1 MRASILTIDPPNAT
15 LAFAA
20 EELQHFLGYIPQLHF
35 VDAGQTSDWMFILAT
50 DPALPVS
57 EFMVQTSVVHDGTE
71 VRLVGANPT
80 GVLHAVYTMLERVGF
95 YFEITGPRWAD
106 NCQLENLLGWSERIQ
121 PAVLQRGIRQH
132 INFPMDISSYSLDEA
147 REYIRNLAR
156 LRLNHI
162 TFHSYPGQWYEVTL
176 PNEMLLAGAFFY
188 EQRHDIPDHPTL
200 RQTVHNASTFCIPEI
215 ESYYDNPEKR
225 STLAVQWLQAVITEA
240 KRVGLTVQFSF
251 ELRSPDRARSL
262 LICQAIL
269 DTYPSIDILEII
281 TQETAGWGEAVPVE
295 TLRAAAVESFGTAIL
310 EDPLVTPYLRSEQ
323 PGLDQLLRE
332 LGYAIEVLQ
341 ALKTQHVRLPQL
353 AVGIYC
359 VVPGYVKLLLH
370 LMRRFVP
377 AGIGFALLVQHGNRA
392 VVESLAY
399 ADMTSKD
406 WARSMIYSWIEF
418 DGTMYLQQN
427 AVKGIHQLIRLGQ
440 TVNDSAP
447 IYGICLNHW
456 RTAENRT
463 PARYAAMAFL
473 DGSLEP
479 ETFYR
484 EYALSLGIAIIEKY
498 QYVMSLLDDAD
509 AQARDEL
516 LNIGFCFVGVWGD
529 EGLSYYGRFD
539 ARSVSDVRSKYET
552 VQRALA
558 ECSQSTRD
566 EAGRHYLSFLLN
578 RLECTIQYL
587 VGVEKAVELQ
597 SVCGNRLP
605 DALTVD
611 ERQRVN
617 RICED
622 ALNYMEAYM
631 ALHAQAMPDR
641 GCEGTLISFYYTPPA
656 VLKRIQYEYGTSGTK
671 PENERLLR
679 DSPPAPMG

>member
-1 MRASILTIDPPNAT
+1 MRANILTPDAPNAT

-20 EELQHFLGYIPQLHF
+20 EELQHFLATIPNLHF
-35 VDAGQTSDWMFILAT
+35 VDAGQVSDWIFILVT

-57 EFMVQTSVVHDGTE
+57 EFLVQTSVNHASTE
-71 VRLVGANPT
+71 VRLASANPT

-106 NCQLENLLGWSERIQ
+106 NCQLENLLGWSARIQ
-121 PAVLQRGIRQH
+121 PSVLQRGIRQH
-132 INFPMDISSYSLDEA
+132 INFPMDISSYSLEEA

-176 PNEMLLAGAFFY
+176 PNEILLAGAFFY
-188 EQRHDIPDHPTL
+188 GQRHDIPDHPTL
-200 RQTVHNASTFCIPEI
+200 RQVVHNISTFCIPEI
-215 ESYYDNPEKR
+215 EPYYDNPEKR
-225 STLAVQWLQAVITEA
+225 STLAVQWLQAVIAEA

-262 LICQAIL
+262 MICQAIL
-269 DTYPSIDILEII
+269 DTYSSIDILEII
-281 TQETAGWGEAVPVE
+281 TQETAGWGESVPVKN
-295 TLRAAAVESFGTAIL
+295 LRTAAMESFGAAIL
-310 EDPLVTPYLRSEQ
+310 EDPIVAPYLRSEQ

-332 LGYAIEVLQ
+332 LGYAIDVFE
-341 ALKTQHVRLPQL
+341 ALKTQRVRLPQL

-359 VVPGYVKLLLH
+359 VVPTYVKLLLH
-370 LMRRFVP
+370 LMRCFVP
-377 AGIGFALLVQHGNRA
+377 AGIGFALLAQHGNRA
-392 VVESLAY
+392 VVESLAQ
-399 ADMTSKD
+399 ADMTSED

-427 AVKGIHQLIRLGQ
+427 SANGIYQLIRLGQ

-463 PARYAAMAFL
+463 PARYAAMALL
-473 DGSLEP
+473 DRSLEP

-484 EYALSLGIAIIEKY
+484 EYALSLGINTIEKY
-498 QYVMSLLDDAD
+498 QYAMSLLDDAD

-539 ARSVSDVRSKYET
+539 AQSVSNVRRKYET
-552 VQRALA
+552 VQRTLT
-558 ECSQSTRD
+558 ECSQSTRG
-566 EAGRHYLSFLLN
+566 EAGRHYLNFLLN
-578 RLECTIQYL
+578 RLECTILYL
-587 VGVEKAVELQ
+587 TGVEKAVELQ

-605 DALTVD
+605 DALTTD
-611 ERQRVN
+611 ERQHVN
-617 RICED
+617 QICED
-622 ALNYMEAYM
+622 ALNHMEAYM
-631 ALHAQAMPDR
+631 TLHAQAMPDR
-641 GCEGTLISFYYTPPA
+641 GCEGTFISFYYTPPA
-656 VLKRIQYEYGTSGTK
+656 VLKRIQYEYGTSSIK
-671 PENERLLR
+671 PENERQLQ